1 MLYVTRVLEQVKVE
15 RGLPKVIRTDNGPE
29 FAGRTLQTRAAKNG
43 VELRCWR
50 RPKTEPL
57 MRVVP
62 TQN

>member
-1 MLYVTRVLEQVKVE
+1 LSQPSRDFEGGEFVMTEQ
-15 RGLPKVIRTDNGPE
+15 
-29 FAGRTLQTRAAKNG
+29 
-43 VELRCWR
+43 CWR